1 MTEQYK
7 QDSVEINRRAR
18 KSAAMIGLAIS
29 MGATSLLMPRQGDDA
44 VAAEPMSAASN
55 VQPSLTGSALTH
67 VVQPGQTLSQIAQMH
82 RVALRDLASANQ
94 ILVDSVLRVGQVLQ
108 VPDAAPVSAS
118 LRNSSNTAR
127 DLLPDAAPSR
137 LAMAESMTAAD
148 ATKGLV
154 RSAAPDAQTA
164 VTIAPAEA
172 PRLKATPAAGD
183 VASADLPASESVST
197 PAPVRANS
205 SVTELDRALTQ
216 VAAVPRVPAATTP
229 QPVTQQPE
237 ISGSLETVAEE
248 VVVAAADAAFSPQ
261 AAVQA
266 APERTALLEEAI
278 APDAPKLAVPT
289 PASTADHPALQ
300 AEPQAVQTQLPADLQ
315 AAADSTAAEGS
326 FAEESLT
333 IAALDLSAE
342 SSVEPS
348 AEASAA
354 PLDLVAVDLPAA
366 PLAAAPA
373 SPIIAQPVAPAAIP
387 QVAAT
392 TAETRLPTATM
403 PDPALIREPAAP
415 TSLADVTPE
424 TSQVYR
430 VQPGDTL
437 VAIAERTGATVQALA
452 ANNGLAN
459 PHQLQVD
466 QVLHLPTEAA
476 PASAPASDQSGSAPE
491 APTTVAALTPPA
503 DEGAHFD
510 AATELTDDRRIALDR
525 GAANPSYNPYIE
537 GLKAEIQAMRDRY
550 QTTATTATPEA
561 APAADVA
568 MAEATAGTV
577 AVKSATAVTA
587 ATSAPAQPENPE
599 FAPQRFAATLQSEV
613 EGLQQIYRNGSA
625 ARSLAATSPV
635 PEATAESFAA
645 QATVDQVTAT
655 VPASQPA
662 ASQPQAVATATLGN
676 QQDRIQEL
684 IGSTVSP
691 ELPPLAAAREYLP
704 GSNNF
709 DGYIWPSRGILTSG
723 YGWRWG
729 RMHRGIDIAAPT
741 GTPIVA
747 AAAGVVV
754 TAGWNSGGYGNL
766 VDIRHADGSLTRYAH
781 NSRLLVRRGQQVRQ
795 GEVIAEMGSTGFS
808 TGPHLH
814 FEVHPSGRGAIN
826 PMAFLPQGGLQAAR

>member
-7 QDSVEINRRAR
+7 QDSVEMNRRAR

-44 VAAEPMSAASN
+44 VAAEPKSAASN

-82 RVALRDLASANQ
+82 RVALNDLASANH
-94 ILVDSVLRVGQVLQ
+94 IVVDSVLRVGQVLQ
-108 VPDAAPVSAS
+108 VPDAPPTAAS
-118 LRNSSNTAR
+118 LRDASNTAR
-127 DLLPDAAPSR
+127 DLLTDSAPDR
-137 LAMAESMTAAD
+137 LAMVESMTAAD
-148 ATKGLV
+148 ATKGW
-154 RSAAPDAQTA
+154 S
-164 VTIAPAEA
+164 
-172 PRLKATPAAGD
+172 GD
-183 VASADLPASESVST
+183 VDSADLSASKSVST
-197 PAPVRANS
+197 PESTSGSVRANS
-205 SVTELDRALTQ
+205 SVTELDRDLTQ
-216 VAAVPRVPAATTP
+216 VAAVPRVPAAAT
-229 QPVTQQPE
+229 QPLNPPSE

-248 VVVAAADAAFSPQ
+248 VVAAADVAIAPQ
-261 AAVQA
+261 AA
-266 APERTALLEEAI
+266 APVAVSERTTLLEEAI
-278 APDAPKLAVPT
+278 APDAPKLAVPM
-289 PASTADHPALQ
+289 PASTAGHPALQ
-300 AEPQAVQTQLPADLQ
+300 AEPQAVQTEIPAEQ
-315 AAADSTAAEGS
+315 QSSADRPAVV
-326 FAEESLT
+326 
-333 IAALDLSAE
+333 AAL
-342 SSVEPS
+342 EP
-348 AEASAA
+348 AA
-354 PLDLVAVDLPAA
+354 QPDLVAVELPTA

-373 SPIIAQPVAPAAIP
+373 TPPVIAQPVAPAAIP

-392 TAETRLPTATM
+392 TAETRLPAAAVSA
-403 PDPALIREPAAP
+403 PAVIREPAEP
-415 TSLADVTPE
+415 TDLANVTPE
-424 TSQVYR
+424 ADQVYR

-437 VAIAERTGATVQALA
+437 VAIAERTGATVQDLA

-466 QVLHLPTEAA
+466 QVLQVPTGATH
-476 PASAPASDQSGSAPE
+476 PNNQSGSVPE
-491 APTTVAALTPPA
+491 APATVAALATPA
-503 DEGAHFD
+503 DDGGSFD
-510 AATELTDDRRIALDR
+510 AANELTDDRRIALDR
-525 GAANPSYNPYIE
+525 GAANPRYNPYIE

-550 QTTATTATPEA
+550 QTTETAVTPTATSVAAESTTDVVTAEA
-561 APAADVA
+561 AV
-568 MAEATAGTV
+568 GTV
-577 AVKSATAVTA
+577 AAKSATAVA
-587 ATSAPAQPENPE
+587 ATATAPAQPENPE
-599 FAPQRFAATLQSEV
+599 FAPQRFAATLQTEV
-613 EGLQQIYRNGSA
+613 AGLQQIYRNGAA
-625 ARSLAATSPV
+625 ARSLTATSPV

-645 QATVDQVTAT
+645 QAVATAPT
-655 VPASQPA
+655 TQPA
-662 ASQPQAVATATLGN
+662 ANPPQAVAAATLGN

-704 GSNNF
+704 GSNSF
-709 DGYIWPSRGILTSG
+709 DGYIWPARGILTSG

-754 TAGWNSGGYGNL
+754 TAGWNNGGYGNL

-781 NSRLLVRRGQQVRQ
+781 NSRVLVRRGQQVRQ